1 MWKKEEKPP
10 KEKAP
15 PPGFTGKRG
24 WGSPAPAHEKLFF
37 AGGTVCVFGEDGNP
51 LSFIKG
57 KGFGGVPVNAQG
69 QPGLQLPAH
78 AFGAAGFFDKQA
90 FDMGAVYA
98 DKAVDGGGSILL
110 TDIYFCPGQL
120 GAPLAGM
127 FRSV

>member
-1 MWKKEEKPP
+1 MIRPFEKEDLPVLMDL
-10 KEKAP
+10 
-15 PPGFTGKRG
+15 
-24 WGSPAPAHEKLFF
+24 W
-37 AGGTVCVFGEDGNP
+37 
-51 LSFIKG
+51 LSA
-57 KGFGGVPVNAQG
+57 NMD
-69 QPGLQLPAH
+69 AH

-98 DKAVDGGGSILL
+98 DKAVDGGGGILL